1 MTATE
6 IQTKLDALL
15 ESNKH
20 WKSCQD
26 GSYEMALSMSGYYDL
41 RAQLNAVEDARIE
54 AIIVNDL
61 TTPTR

>member
-1 MTATE
+1 MTAAE

-41 RAQLNAVEDARIE
+41 RAKLAEMLKENA
-54 AIIVNDL
+54 
-61 TTPTR
+61 

>member
-1 MTATE
+1 MTAAE

-15 ESNKH
+15 ESNQH

-41 RAQLNAVEDARIE
+41 RAQLNAIEDARIE

>member
-1 MTATE
+1 MTETE
-6 IQTKLDALL
+6 IRAKMDALL

-41 RAQLNAVEDARIE
+41 RSQLNAAEDARIE

-61 TTPTR
+61 TTPKQ

>member
-1 MTATE
+1 MTAAE

-26 GSYEMALSMSGYYDL
+26 GSYEMALDRAGYWELSKQYKAL
-41 RAQLNAVEDARIE
+41 KEAQNG
-54 AIIVNDL
+54 
-61 TTPTR
+61 

>member
-6 IQTKLDALL
+6 IRAKMDALL

-41 RAQLNAVEDARIE
+41 RSQLNAAEDARIE
-54 AIIVNDL
+54 AMIVNDL
-61 TTPTR
+61 TTPKQ

>member
-6 IQTKLDALL
+6 IRAKMDKLL
-15 ESNKH
+15 ESNQH